1 MAIRVISEE
10 EFAKYDVAGGIPM
23 GLTRELE
30 WYEDTN
36 TLGIV
41 LMDNVDKDYSFVTLS
56 YGEIGEAYH
65 HPNKKAW
72 HAVDMGTGSEY
83 IDDARKKLFSSMKK
97 FGV

>member
-1 MAIRVISEE
+1 MAIRAISEE
-10 EFAKYDVAGGIPM
+10 EFLKNDVAGTPM

-30 WYEDTN
+30 YYEDEN

-41 LMDNVDKDYSFVTLS
+41 LLDNIDKDYSFVTLS
-56 YGEIGEAYH
+56 YGEIDEEYH

-72 HAVDMGTGSEY
+72 HAVDMGTSNED